1 MQLYH
6 IQKTRQEYKRIE
18 CSVNRR
24 GIIRYRTNGRNK
36 LSLEYKYRD
45 HYEVF
50 YVNKL
55 SQDTGE
61 LDEMMRSTLH
71 NCFNLTN
78 EEIDNMDQAQSHIP
92 YVA

>member
-1 MQLYH
+1 MEQTSQVL
-6 IQKTRQEYKRIE
+6 IINIE
-18 CSVNRR
+18 
-24 GIIRYRTNGRNK
+24 ITIE
-36 LSLEYKYRD
+36 L
-45 HYEVF
+45 F

-55 SQDTGE
+55 SQGTEE